1 MKTDSEGFEAFP
13 DDENTAVLAHGFY
26 GGFVSAIVFSILL
39 AIYASISV
47 GPYESGLVVFFGALF
62 FLVFY
67 YAIVGAVCFLAGL
80 GVSHLIGH
88 RLDLRLVA
96 TLTACCTAYLPA
108 MLVRN
113 MAGGPPAPIT
123 LSVEVGL
130 WFSIPMA
137 FAAIGAWVGA
147 DRKFHEL
154 KVVSVRSGQFDLK
167 ILFSVTLILAVLMVL
182 VTLLKLQA
190 GFFIGF
196 LVALVPTSIFTAL
209 VAWILSL
216 IHI

>member
-1 MKTDSEGFEAFP
+1 
-13 DDENTAVLAHGFY
+13 
-26 GGFVSAIVFSILL
+26 
-39 AIYASISV
+39 
-47 GPYESGLVVFFGALF
+47 
-62 FLVFY
+62 
-67 YAIVGAVCFLAGL
+67 
-80 GVSHLIGH
+80 
-88 RLDLRLVA
+88 
-96 TLTACCTAYLPA
+96 
-108 MLVRN
+108 

-209 VAWILSL
+209 VAWVRAIVKKPTTESD
-216 IHI
+216 